1 MSDSRD
7 IVSDLF
13 SSTCNPLEPS
23 RTPAAK
29 RPTSPG
35 NRNRSKTGGTA
46 KMTTS
51 KTANGTIG
59 SFKTSEI
66 DSIERLVRSLEQGV
80 LKKAKVELP
89 CFREGATSA
98 ASLAD

>member
-1 MSDSRD
+1 
-7 IVSDLF
+7 
-13 SSTCNPLEPS
+13 
-23 RTPAAK
+23 
-29 RPTSPG
+29 
-35 NRNRSKTGGTA
+35 
-46 KMTTS
+46 MTTS